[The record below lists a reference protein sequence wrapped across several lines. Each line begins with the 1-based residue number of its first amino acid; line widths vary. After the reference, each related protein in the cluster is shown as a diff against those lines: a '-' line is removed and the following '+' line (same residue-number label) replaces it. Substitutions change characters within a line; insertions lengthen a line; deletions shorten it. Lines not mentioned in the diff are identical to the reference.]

1 MKNTDFNI
9 FKLMIILIP
18 IFIVGNFIYN
28 IEYKIHTIDK
38 VISPDGKYILLF
50 QEKGSTFKES
60 STIKLQVI
68 DNKNK
73 KQIGEKWIEITDD
86 GESMNPNNLVEVQW
100 NDDYIIVVT
109 DRKEQE
115 PESTKIK
122 YLQNIRKGIKS

>member
-1 MKNTDFNI
+1 
-9 FKLMIILIP
+9 MIILIP

-68 DNKNK
+68 NNKNK
-73 KQIGEKWIEITDD
+73 KPIGEKWIEIADD
-86 GESMNPNNLVEVQW
+86 GESMHPNNLVEVQW

-109 DRKEQE
+109 DGKEQE

-122 YLQNIRKGIKS
+122 YLQNISK